1 MGHSWRLR
9 LQPLRRSQHFFG
21 VAASI
26 GLARRPDSGSDM
38 KTLFGLV
45 AANLRK
51 TFDQKQGRS
60 PHRETAPEMQLTAGS
75 HSPPAVNF
83 RATGCPLVAR

>member
-9 LQPLRRSQHFFG
+9 LQRLRCGQHFFG

-26 GLARRPDSGSDM
+26 GLARWPDSGSDM

-45 AANLRK
+45 AANLRR
-51 TFDQKQGRS
+51 TFDQKTGAISLSGNR
-60 PHRETAPEMQLTAGS
+60 PWN
-75 HSPPAVNF
+75 AVD
-83 RATGCPLVAR
+83 GGVAIAASCKF